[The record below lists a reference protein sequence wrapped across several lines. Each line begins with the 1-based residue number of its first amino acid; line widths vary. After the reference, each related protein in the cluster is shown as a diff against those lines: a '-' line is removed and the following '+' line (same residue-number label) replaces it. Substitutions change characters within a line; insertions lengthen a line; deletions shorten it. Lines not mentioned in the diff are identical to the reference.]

1 MIELISLTG
10 STMSILQ
17 TSIYTVVAL
26 LYMALF
32 GYPVVRLLL
41 PRELRDELGHV
52 FLLPVGYLVC
62 CLVGFVISGSL
73 AIGAEKSI
81 WITTEVFIL
90 ASALTLFLDI
100 KAGINFNNFVRKTG
114 ELFILSVTVLVALLW
129 PFLFHGADT
138 YLGAVNP
145 DYFAGLVD
153 NRYLLQGNSVSEFT
167 RGSDTFY
174 PVEYI
179 SGSISSSGR
188 FASGIFAM
196 ALEEIFQLP
205 SRTALT
211 LSIASF
217 LVCVPFS
224 IYIFTKVVLGFD
236 NSTARLSSWLIG
248 LSGSIGLSYIY
259 FYLGQNSGLA
269 AVPLIISVGY
279 LAITEGSQRL
289 TLLAAVLVNA
299 LLVVYFGMLPYALAP
314 LVVLTLYVLYNRQI
328 SPVKIIAMISTFV
341 AISLLINA
349 SVLNAQIALLKGW
362 TNVIGQT
369 LQGQYFLEFLTEAFF
384 PYFFGLVVYPWNSST
399 LTTYLG
405 DTVFNYA
412 LIISLFIAFL
422 LIYSLAVWTRR
433 AENKTGVVTFFGG
446 LVIYA
451 VVWWV
456 YSFQQQYGYAVFKMA
471 SWLQFMLVPMA
482 AYGITLALNSSLY
495 NNFKQRIVQLL
506 LVFASAI
513 FVLANFTTTVE
524 YGRKGLGDNPYLSYI
539 VNNFEMSGNRDYFE
553 LNEEVSKIVG
563 KEKSVGLIFVDSIQ
577 NFWVSYYLEGV
588 RTSIMS
594 HETMPGDDENLPD
607 IITNE
612 VVDYYGNRR
621 DAINPFF
628 HGAVDDYYLT
638 WAANHINRDIAITR
652 YTNDPL
658 WENNTFRL
666 FSKQA
671 SENLL
676 FSGRGF
682 YRMEYSQQNKAY
694 WEPDR
699 YRWSAVGGEFFFL
712 NPSQKNGSYSLIF
725 DIISGYEHDSDS
737 RTIELWL
744 GKEKFDEFVVQS
756 ASRYISK
763 PFKTADEVN
772 KLTVLVKERA
782 GVAKRPMPL
791 WNKDIPYDYRQLN
804 VMLAN
809 VRVVEETN
817 KHDQFHSECG
827 SDLVGKNIHAC
838 AVSFNGIQ
846 LDRWIGK
853 HAELSLA
860 NLSAA
865 NYSKVIISG
874 TAPSFREIN
883 FPLKV
888 KFNVQGKIYEREIA
902 AAGKFTY
909 DFPLVEEASRV
920 VTLKIEPD
928 QAKELRDEYR
938 FRKKTV
944 TQSLLLDRI
953 MLQ

>member
-1 MIELISLTG
+1 MN
-10 STMSILQ
+10 ILQ
-17 TSIYTVVAL
+17 TLMYTVVAL

-32 GYPVVRLLL
+32 GYPMVRLLL
-41 PRELRDELGHV
+41 PRALRVELGHV

-73 AIGAEKSI
+73 GVGAEKSI
-81 WITTEVFIL
+81 WIATGVFIL
-90 ASALTLFLDI
+90 ASTLTFFVDI
-100 KAGINFNNFVRKTG
+100 KAGINFNELVRKAVQ
-114 ELFILSVTVLVALLW
+114 LFILSVTVLAVLLW
-129 PFLFHGADT
+129 PFFFHGADT

-153 NRYLLQGNSVSEFT
+153 NRYLLQGKSVFEFT
-167 RGSDTFY
+167 RGNDTFF
-174 PVEYI
+174 PIEYI

-217 LVCVPFS
+217 LICLPLS

-248 LSGSIGLSYIY
+248 ISGSIGLSYIY

-269 AVPLIISVGY
+269 AVPLIISIGY
-279 LAITEGSQRL
+279 LAITERSQRL
-289 TLLAAVLVNA
+289 TVFAAVLVNA

-314 LVVLTLYVLYNRQI
+314 LGVLTLYVLYNRQI
-328 SPVKIIAMISTFV
+328 QPLKIIAMVSTFV

-369 LQGQYFLEFLTEAFF
+369 LQGQYFLDFLTETFF
-384 PYFFGLVVYPWNSST
+384 PYFFGVVVYPWQSST

-405 DTVFNYA
+405 DSVYYYA
-412 LIISLFIAFL
+412 LIITPLIAFL
-422 LIYSLAVWTRR
+422 IIYSLTVWTRR
-433 AENKTGVVTFFGG
+433 TENKTGVVTFFGG

-451 VVWWV
+451 LVWWV

-495 NNFKQRIVQLL
+495 KNFKQRIVQLL
-506 LVFASAI
+506 LICASAI
-513 FVLANFTTTVE
+513 FVFTNLTTTVE
-524 YGRKGLGDNPYLSYI
+524 YGRKGLGDNPDLSYI
-539 VNNFEMSGNRDYFE
+539 VNNFEMSGNPDYFE
-553 LNEEVSKIVG
+553 LNAEVSKIVG

-577 NFWVSYYLEGV
+577 NYWVSYYLKGV
-588 RTSIMS
+588 RNSIMS

-607 IITNE
+607 IMTNE

-628 HGAVDDYYLT
+628 HGAADDYYLT
-638 WAANHINRDIAITR
+638 WATKHINQDIAITQ

-658 WENNTFRL
+658 WENSTFRL

-671 SENLL
+671 SPNLL
-676 FSGRGF
+676 FTGRGF
-682 YRMEYSQQNKAY
+682 YRMEYSQQNKPY

-699 YRWSAVGGEFFFL
+699 HRWSAVGGEFFFL

-725 DIISGYEHDSDS
+725 DIISGYGHDSDS

-744 GKEKFDEFVVQS
+744 GGEKFDEFVVQS

-763 PFKTADEVN
+763 PFKAADEVN
-772 KLTVLVKERA
+772 KLTVLVKERV
-782 GVAKRPMPL
+782 GLTKRPMPL

-809 VRVVEETN
+809 ARVVKERSR
-817 KHDQFHSECG
+817 HDQLNSECG

-853 HAELSLA
+853 HAELSLG
-860 NLSAA
+860 NPSAA

-888 KFNVQGKIYEREIA
+888 KFSVQGKIYEREIA

-909 DFPLVEEASRV
+909 DFPLVKEASSV
-920 VTLKIEPD
+920 VTVKIEPD
-928 QAKELRDEYR
+928 QAKVLRDEYQ
-938 FRKKTV
+938 FRKKTL
-944 TQSLLLDRI
+944 TQSLLLDQVT
-953 MLQ
+953 LQ